1 MNTDKPGVCYVV
13 STPIGNLR
21 DITLRAVDTLKLV
34 DCIVCEDTRVTLKL
48 LNRLEIKKPLVSCHS
63 KSRDPVLQKIG
74 DMVNEGKNIA
84 LVTDSGTPAVS
95 DPGARLIEQ
104 LARLGA
110 EIVPVPGPS
119 SVHAAIAASG
129 FSFSEYSFLGFV
141 SNKRSRRK
149 KTLSSLK
156 ERRALFVF
164 FESPHRIL
172 SFLED
177 VLDTLGPVRACV
189 GKEMTKKFEKFYRGS
204 IAEIIKMLEEDGV
217 KGEYTIVIDNR

>member
-21 DITLRAVDTLKLV
+21 DITLRAIDTLRRV

-48 LNRLEIKKPLVSCHS
+48 LNRLEIKKPLISCHAR
-63 KSRDPVLQKIG
+63 SRDAVLKKIE
-74 DMVNEGKNIA
+74 DMVRSGRSIA
-84 LVTDSGTPAVS
+84 VVTDSGTPAIS

-104 LARLGA
+104 LIRIDAT
-110 EIVPVPGPS
+110 IVPVPGPS
-119 SVHAAIAASG
+119 SVHAVLAASG

-156 ERRALFVF
+156 ERRTLFVF

-177 VLDTLGPVRACV
+177 VHDTLGPVRACV
-189 GKEMTKKFEKFYRGS
+189 GKEMTKKFEKFYRGDS
-204 IAEIIKMLEEDGV
+204 AEIIRMLAEDGV
-217 KGEYTIVIDNR
+217 RGEYTIVIDNR